1 MSDFTVILSILGMIA
16 ALLPKY
22 VNLQTQ
28 ASGKL
33 WWLLDLLNYFCCPPW
48 GTWDKDRV
56 FKKLLSLTCL
66 SLTPAQAV
74 SILRES
80 QRKTYQHL

>member
-1 MSDFTVILSILGMIA
+1 MSDFTVISSILGMIV
-16 ALLPKY
+16 ALLPEY

-33 WWLLDLLNYFCCPPW
+33 WWLLDLLNQFCCPPW
-48 GTWDKDRV
+48 GTWDKDGV
-56 FKKLLSLTCL
+56 FKKLPSLTGL
-66 SLTPAQAV
+66 PLTPAQAV
-74 SILRES
+74 SILKES